1 VNRVAVFT
9 DIHANMPALV
19 ATLAEIDRLG
29 LDAV

>member
-1 VNRVAVFT
+1 VNRRHHGHPRQ
-9 DIHANMPALV
+9 HARLV